1 LKSWIRPCLI
11 RFLRNIK
18 KKTLIFFTIFI
29 QVLVDRTLCCS
40 LFFSFNL
47 RWWPPLFFNIDIFSY
62 KQHFSTFYVSL
73 YDIYTINTIKQ

>member
-29 QVLVDRTLCCS
+29 QVLVDRTLS
-40 LFFSFNL
+40 EPYVAPFFFFFFKMMT
-47 RWWPPLFFNIDIFSY
+47 PLFLT
-62 KQHFSTFYVSL
+62 STFFH
-73 YDIYTINTIKQ
+73 INNIFQLSMYHCMTYIQ